1 MKRQTFLGGA
11 AVIAAGG
18 FVAKLIGALYRI
30 PLTNLIGGHGM
41 GLYQMV
47 YPFYCL
53 LLTVSATGSPS
64 SVAKLTAEKRAAG
77 ASDRALLKSAFKLF
91 LSIGAAGTLFM
102 ALFAPLLSA
111 LQGSPELKGGYFA
124 LAPAVFFVSGISVL
138 RGWFQGRNN
147 MFPTAFS
154 EVAEQVVKVGFG
166 LLFAYLYRGDV
177 QKAVT
182 FILLSVSL
190 SELFA
195 LLLMLFLFRREK
207 NPFEGLKEGGR
218 AGMKGILR
226 LSIPATLASAV
237 LPLSSLAESVIVVR
251 LLKGYTSTPWGCTG
265 CFRAGRRPSS
275 ISPSPSVTDRG
286 GERARRFGGGSRG
299 RGRAQKGTARPF
311 RDAGGEHPLR
321 RRAVLSG
328 GHGGGVGLPRL
339 SAAEAA
345 TLTKLTRVMAVSA
358 VTLSCTQTL
367 SACLTGLGRPGKAA
381 LSMGIAA
388 AAKLA
393 LDFLLVSRPEISV
406 YGAAIAA
413 DVCYLV
419 AFALDLVYNLSVT
432 KKRQGEK
439 KSDDHGSRF
448 GRKKRGSDR
457 AGQTGDSRSK
467 AGRRADGADG
477 VV

>member
-53 LLTVSATGSPS
+53 LLTVSATGIPS

-251 LLKGYTSTPWGCTG
+251 LLKGYTSDAVGLYGLFSGGGGDP
-265 CFRAGRRPSS
+265 RQPPRLRLLR
-275 ISPSPSVTDRG
+275 DRG
-286 GERARRFGGGSRG
+286 GERARRFGGGSGG

-328 GHGGGVGLPRL
+328 GHGGGVGLPRAFGGGSRDADETDAGHGGERGDAVLHADPLRLPHGAGQAGQSRPFDGDRGGGKAGARL
-339 SAAEAA
+339 SAR
-345 TLTKLTRVMAVSA
+345 LPPGNFRLRR
-358 VTLSCTQTL
+358 
-367 SACLTGLGRPGKAA
+367 GDRGGR
-381 LSMGIAA
+381 
-388 AAKLA
+388 
-393 LDFLLVSRPEISV
+393 LLF
-406 YGAAIAA
+406 GCFCA
-413 DVCYLV
+413 
-419 AFALDLVYNLSVT
+419 
-432 KKRQGEK
+432 
-439 KSDDHGSRF
+439 RF
-448 GRKKRGSDR
+448 G
-457 AGQTGDSRSK
+457 
-467 AGRRADGADG
+467 
-477 VV
+477 V